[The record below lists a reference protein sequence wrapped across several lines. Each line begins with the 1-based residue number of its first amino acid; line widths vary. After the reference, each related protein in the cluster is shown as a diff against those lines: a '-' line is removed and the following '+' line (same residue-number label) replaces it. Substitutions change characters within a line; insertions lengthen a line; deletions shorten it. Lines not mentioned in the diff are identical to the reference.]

1 VVRGLIIQGMPQETQ
16 MRNSEHYAYDPVH
29 PLSSLL
35 TVVMQHAPLAPDAVT
50 GEPNPEYV
58 DAGLLQLREVIASWP
73 RTHEHLD
80 ITLQR
85 FLELAH
91 HIAGARQAPPGE
103 RREKGIS
110 LALLQYAANE
120 IPNGFQSLSRLGWTS
135 SKRGLD
141 ALFEKLSCLD
151 SVLAAGIGKAAKP
164 KRELPPLEH
173 VLGSPAMTLSGL
185 PVTIKDPEIGNAGF
199 ISAHIALPGAAA
211 GRNGGG
217 IKAYTWDPDTSEA
230 MFEEWDSIDSATLWC
245 FERFWAR
252 NERGHLGLAPEIQR
266 LTGHDAGIRPVLY
279 IDAIAT
285 GEHLKG
291 RHLGLDLVRAAVQ
304 RWATPDTLVY
314 AVLHPQLEC
323 GAPEGVRG
331 KLEAYAAPLGFVNL
345 QDGVYLQTQAATR
358 MMLAESPLLQPLH

>member
-1 VVRGLIIQGMPQETQ
+1 
-16 MRNSEHYAYDPVH
+16 MRNTEHYAYDPVR

-35 TVVMQHAPLAPDAVT
+35 TVVMQHDPLAPDAVR
-50 GEPNPEYV
+50 GEPSPEYV
-58 DAGLLQLREVIASWP
+58 YAGLLQLREVIASWP
-73 RTHEHLD
+73 RIHEHLH
-80 ITLQR
+80 ITLHR
-85 FLELAH
+85 FLELAN
-91 HIAGARQAPPGE
+91 HIAAARQAPPGE
-103 RREKGIS
+103 RREERIE
-110 LALLQYAANE
+110 LALLQYAASE
-120 IPNGFQSLSRLGWTS
+120 IPNGFQAISRLGWTS
-135 SKRGLD
+135 SKQGLD
-141 ALFEKLSCLD
+141 ALRATLSSLD
-151 SVLAAGIGKAAKP
+151 TVLAAGIGKAAKP
-164 KRELPPLEH
+164 RRELPALEYVH
-173 VLGSPAMTLSGL
+173 GSPAMMLSGL
-185 PVTIKDPEIGNAGF
+185 PVEIKDPVIGYPGF
-199 ISAHIALPGAAA
+199 LSAHIALPGVAA

-245 FERFWAR
+245 FERFWAPR